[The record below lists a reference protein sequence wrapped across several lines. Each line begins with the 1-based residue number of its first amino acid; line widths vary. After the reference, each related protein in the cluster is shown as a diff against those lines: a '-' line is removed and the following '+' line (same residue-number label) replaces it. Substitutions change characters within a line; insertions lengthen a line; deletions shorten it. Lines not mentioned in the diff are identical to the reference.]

1 MKCDLEYYMKLEYP
15 CEITP
20 LPPELGPGYE
30 ACIPQLG
37 RYAFVATGKTVEEAL
52 KNLENRKR
60 KLFEK
65 YLDEGIEI
73 PEPKLGKPQTYSG
86 KFALR
91 MPAELHKEL
100 AEGAKASRM
109 SLNSYLIYLLTKY
122 HGREIYLRQF
132 ERILKR
138 VENLERKVIR
148 ELE

>member
-1 MKCDLEYYMKLEYP
+1 MTPDLEYYMKLEYP

-37 RYAFVATGKTVEEAL
+37 RYAFVGTGKTVEEAL
-52 KNLENRKR
+52 KNLEIRKR

-65 YLDEGIEI
+65 YLDEGITI
-73 PEPKLGKPQTYSG
+73 PEPKLEKAQTYSG

-91 MPAELHKEL
+91 MPVELHKEL

-122 HGREIYLRQF
+122 HGREIYMRYF

-138 VENLERKVIR
+138 VENLEKKLMR
-148 ELE
+148 ELD